1 MWYNNIKFKEI
12 LYSSGDVFLPDKFK
26 KILMYDIIG
35 SHKNTFYV
43 SGWSII
49 HFMSGLIFSVLYL
62 FFNFN
67 IKNYFKNLF
76 ILHTC
81 WELWQILI
89 GMSKPY
95 KITGSSNI
103 IDTIIDTV
111 LFMISVY
118 IVKVIYNSSN
128 ELP

>member
-128 ELP
+128 ELL